1 MLLLLVVAIGISVR
15 GVWTLFHRCGDPAG
29 HSPPC
34 FPWSRRDLP
43 DPRSPSPA
51 GTALP
56 FRRVLSSRDVVQPS
70 GTATAT
76 SHTGLRSD
84 CGFCRCEEDGGD

>member
-1 MLLLLVVAIGISVR
+1 MLLLLVVVIGISVW
-15 GVWTLFHRCGDPAG
+15 GVWTLFHRCGDPVG
-29 HSPPC
+29 HSPPRL
-34 FPWSRRDLP
+34 PGPRHDLP

-56 FRRVLSSRDVVQPS
+56 FRRALPSRDVVQPS
-70 GTATAT
+70 GTAAAT
-76 SHTGLRSD
+76 SHTGLRSY